1 MTGVLRR
8 LWGYALPHLGLLAVA
23 GLFMLVLGLA
33 TGVYA
38 WLMGPALGYLLSG
51 GTEGLGLATR
61 LIPWLTPERATWA
74 LPTAVLGIGVIKGV
88 AYLGQFYFAGRFGQ
102 ETAAAVRRAL
112 FGRLLTLTPAQL
124 ADQRVGDLLGRFSSD
139 VAAVETAAQTAV
151 AAYIRDSIQV
161 VVLVGVAFAL
171 DWRIAGL
178 TFLAGPLAIWPVM
191 RVTRSLLKRVREGQ
205 SSLGDMAG
213 QLQEGL
219 GGLRTLQAFR
229 AEQAELS
236 RFDVHS
242 GRHLE
247 AATRV
252 AWMRGVVPGLME
264 VAAAAGLGVGLTL
277 AVGTGWTSP
286 EALVSVLTAVVL
298 AWQPVKELG
307 RVSQFVIQAAAS
319 GERIFAV
326 LDLPPAEDTA
336 SVESFVLSREIAIE
350 DVSFGYGEGRPAL
363 DGLSLTLP
371 MGQVTALVGPS
382 GGGKST
388 LTRLLMRFAEPDAGR
403 ILLDGVPAEALG
415 LSTLRAQ
422 FALVTQEP
430 LLFSMSALENLRL
443 VKPAATR
450 EEVEAAARVAQA
462 HGFLSA
468 LPEGYDTQL
477 GERGA
482 SLSGGQRQRLCL
494 ARAVL
499 SGAPVLVL
507 DEATSSLDAESEREV
522 LRALST
528 VLEGRTALTIA
539 HRLHTVRNAHRIHV
553 LERGRVVESGTH
565 DELLAREGTYAR
577 MWMLQD
583 ASEAAA

>member
-1 MTGVLRR
+1 
-8 LWGYALPHLGLLAVA
+8 LAIA
-23 GLFMLVLGLA
+23 GAFMVVLGAA
-33 TGVYA
+33 TGIYA
-38 WLMGPALGYLLSG
+38 WLMGPALGFLLSG

-61 LIPWLTPERATWA
+61 LFPWLTPERASWA
-74 LPTAVLGIGVIKGV
+74 LPAAVLGVGVVKGV

-102 ETAAAVRRAL
+102 ETAAGVRRAL

-139 VAAVETAAQTAV
+139 VAAVESAAQTAV
-151 AAYIRDSIQV
+151 AAYIRDSIQI

-171 DWRIAGL
+171 DWRIAAM
-178 TFLAGPLAIWPVM
+178 TFLAGPLAVWPVM
-191 RVTRSLLKRVREGQ
+191 RVTRSLLARVREGQ

-219 GGLRTLQAFR
+219 SGLRTLQAFR
-229 AEQAELS
+229 AEDAELT
-236 RFDVHS
+236 RFDVHAD
-242 GRHLE
+242 RHLD

-264 VAAAAGLGVGLTL
+264 VTAAAGLGVGLTL
-277 AVGTGWTSP
+277 AVGSGWTSP

-326 LDLPPAEDTA
+326 LDLPPAQEATQA
-336 SVESFVLSREIAIE
+336 ESAHRLSREIAIE
-350 DVSFGYGEGRPAL
+350 DVSFSYGEGRAAL
-363 DGLSLTLP
+363 SGLSLTIP

-388 LTRLLMRFAEPDAGR
+388 LTRLLLRFAEPTGGR
-403 ILLDGVPAEALG
+403 ILLDGIPLDQLTLG
-415 LSTLRAQ
+415 TLRAQ

-443 VKPAATR
+443 VRPSASR
-450 EEVEAAARVAQA
+450 EEIESAARVAQA
-462 HGFLSA
+462 HDFLCA

-507 DEATSSLDAESEREV
+507 DEATSSLDGESEREV
-522 LRALST
+522 LRALGP
-528 VLEGRTALTIA
+528 VLEGRTALVIA
-539 HRLHTVRNAHRIHV
+539 HRLHTIRGADRIHV
-553 LERGRVVESGTH
+553 LEQGRVTESGTH
-565 DELLAREGTYAR
+565 AELLARDGTYAR
-577 MWMLQD
+577 MWALQD
-583 ASEAAA
+583 ATGMAA